1 MSDEDMLSAPEPDE
15 IGEGELTTIGDA
27 LSGDV
32 RKGAVMDVNIDV
44 VAVLGTAELVVSQIL
59 QLGRGAV
66 VELERTISEPVELKC
81 ENQVVARG
89 EVVVIEDKL
98 GIQLTDV
105 IRGG

>member
-1 MSDEDMLSAPEPDE
+1 MSDEDMLSAPDPDE
-15 IGEGELTTIGDA
+15 IGEGDPATIGDA

-89 EVVVIEDKL
+89 EVVMIEDKL

-105 IRGG
+105 IRRG

>member
-27 LSGDV
+27 LPGGV

-44 VAVLGTAELVVSQIL
+44 VAVLGTAELKVSQIL

-66 VELERTISEPVELKC
+66 VELERTIGEPVELKC

-89 EVVVIEDKL
+89 EVVMIEDKL

-105 IRGG
+105 IRRG

>member
-27 LSGDV
+27 LPSGV

-66 VELERTISEPVELKC
+66 VELGRTMGEPVELKC

-89 EVVVIEDKL
+89 EVVMIEDKL